1 MNLQRA
7 IEIALEAH
15 KGALDKGGNPYILH
29 PLRLML
35 QMDSEEEMIVAILH
49 DVVEDSEKW
58 SFDKLHK
65 EGFSKKIINSLRSV
79 TKENENEDYEKFID
93 RSVKD
98 KIGRKVK
105 IADISDNL
113 DISRFNSSI
122 SSTLLS
128 KGFYKDTLTWYWEDS
143 DTSIVEAGS
152 FVSLPNV
159 L

>member
-113 DISRFNSSI
+113 DISRLKEVTDKDILIIN
-122 SSTLLS
+122 
-128 KGFYKDTLTWYWEDS
+128 KYKKALEK
-143 DTSIVEAGS
+143 
-152 FVSLPNV
+152 LK

>member
-65 EGFSKKIINSLRSV
+65 EGFSKRIINSLRSV
-79 TKENENEDYEKFID
+79 TKENEDEDYEKFID
-93 RSVKD
+93 RSIKD

-105 IADISDNL
+105 IADISDSL
-113 DISRFNSSI
+113 DISRLKEVTDKDILRIN
-122 SSTLLS
+122 
-128 KGFYKDTLTWYWEDS
+128 KYKKAL
-143 DTSIVEAGS
+143 AK
-152 FVSLPNV
+152 LK

>member
-1 MNLQRA
+1 MNLYRA
-7 IEIALEAH
+7 IEIALDAH
-15 KGALDKGGNPYILH
+15 KNVSDKGGNPYMLH

-58 SFDKLHK
+58 SFDKLK
-65 EGFSKKIINSLRSV
+65 EEGFSKKIINSLRSI
-79 TKENENEDYEKFID
+79 TKENKNEDYEKFID
-93 RSVKD
+93 RSIKD

-113 DISRFNSSI
+113 DISRLKEVTDKDILRIN
-122 SSTLLS
+122 
-128 KGFYKDTLTWYWEDS
+128 KYKKALEK
-143 DTSIVEAGS
+143 
-152 FVSLPNV
+152 LK

>member
-1 MNLQRA
+1 MVMNLQRA
-7 IEIALEAH
+7 IEIAIEAH

-113 DISRFNSSI
+113 DISRLKEVTDKDILRINKYKKALAKQNIRTAKIF
-122 SSTLLS
+122 
-128 KGFYKDTLTWYWEDS
+128 FYIMIL
-143 DTSIVEAGS
+143 
-152 FVSLPNV
+152 
-159 L
+159 

>member
-58 SFDKLHK
+58 SFDKLQK

-113 DISRFNSSI
+113 DISRLKEETDKDILRIN
-122 SSTLLS
+122 
-128 KGFYKDTLTWYWEDS
+128 KYKKALEK
-143 DTSIVEAGS
+143 
-152 FVSLPNV
+152 LK

>member
-7 IEIALEAH
+7 IEIALQAH

-35 QMDSEEEMIVAILH
+35 QMDSEEE
-49 DVVEDSEKW
+49 DSEKW
-58 SFDKLHK
+58 SFDKLQA
-65 EGFSKKIINSLRSV
+65 EGFSKKIINSLRSI

-93 RSVKD
+93 RSIRD

-113 DISRFNSSI
+113 DISRLKEVTDKDILRIN
-122 SSTLLS
+122 
-128 KGFYKDTLTWYWEDS
+128 KYKKALEK
-143 DTSIVEAGS
+143 
-152 FVSLPNV
+152 LK

>member
-15 KGALDKGGNPYILH
+15 KGAVDKGGNPYILH

-113 DISRFNSSI
+113 DISRLKEVTDKDILRIN
-122 SSTLLS
+122 
-128 KGFYKDTLTWYWEDS
+128 KYKKALEK
-143 DTSIVEAGS
+143 
-152 FVSLPNV
+152 LK

>member
-35 QMDSEEEMIVAILH
+35 QMDSEEEMVVAILH

-58 SFDKLHK
+58 SFDKLQA
-65 EGFSKKIINSLRSV
+65 EGFSIKIINSLRSI

-93 RSVKD
+93 RSIRD

-113 DISRFNSSI
+113 DISRLKEVTDKDILRIN
-122 SSTLLS
+122 
-128 KGFYKDTLTWYWEDS
+128 KYKKALEK
-143 DTSIVEAGS
+143 
-152 FVSLPNV
+152 LK

>member
-1 MNLQRA
+1 MNLHRA

-15 KGALDKGGNPYILH
+15 KNVSDKGGNPYILH

-113 DISRFNSSI
+113 DISRLKEVTDKDILRIN
-122 SSTLLS
+122 
-128 KGFYKDTLTWYWEDS
+128 KYKKALEK
-143 DTSIVEAGS
+143 
-152 FVSLPNV
+152 LKM
-159 L
+159 

>member
-1 MNLQRA
+1 MNLHRA
-7 IEIALEAH
+7 IEIALDAH
-15 KGALDKGGNPYILH
+15 KNVSDKGGNPYILH

-58 SFDKLHK
+58 SFDKLK
-65 EGFSKKIINSLRSV
+65 EEGFSKKIINSLRSV
-79 TKENENEDYEKFID
+79 TKENKNEDYEKFID
-93 RSVKD
+93 RSIKD

-113 DISRFNSSI
+113 DISRLKEVTDKDIIRIN
-122 SSTLLS
+122 
-128 KGFYKDTLTWYWEDS
+128 KYKKAL
-143 DTSIVEAGS
+143 AK
-152 FVSLPNV
+152 LK

>member
-35 QMDSEEEMIVAILH
+35 QMDSEEEMIVAVLH

-113 DISRFNSSI
+113 DISRLKEVTDKDILRIN
-122 SSTLLS
+122 
-128 KGFYKDTLTWYWEDS
+128 KYKKAL
-143 DTSIVEAGS
+143 AK
-152 FVSLPNV
+152 LK

>member
-1 MNLQRA
+1 MNLHRA

-58 SFDKLHK
+58 SFDKLQK

-93 RSVKD
+93 RSIKD

-105 IADISDNL
+105 TADISDNL
-113 DISRFNSSI
+113 DISRLKELTDKDILRIN
-122 SSTLLS
+122 
-128 KGFYKDTLTWYWEDS
+128 KYKKAL
-143 DTSIVEAGS
+143 AK
-152 FVSLPNV
+152 LK

>member
-7 IEIALEAH
+7 IEIALDAH
-15 KGALDKGGNPYILH
+15 KNISDKGGNPYILH

-58 SFDKLHK
+58 SFDKLK
-65 EGFSKKIINSLRSV
+65 EEGFSKKIINSLRSV
-79 TKENENEDYEKFID
+79 TKENKNEDYEKFID
-93 RSVKD
+93 RSIKD

-113 DISRFNSSI
+113 DISRLKEVTDKDILRIN
-122 SSTLLS
+122 
-128 KGFYKDTLTWYWEDS
+128 KYKKAL
-143 DTSIVEAGS
+143 AK
-152 FVSLPNV
+152 LK

>member
-15 KGALDKGGNPYILH
+15 KGTLDKGGNPYILH

-49 DVVEDSEKW
+49 DVVEDSENW

-65 EGFSKKIINSLRSV
+65 EGFSQSIINSLRSV
-79 TKENENEDYEKFID
+79 TKENEDEDYEKFID
-93 RSVKD
+93 RSIKD

-113 DISRFNSSI
+113 DISRLKEVTDKDILRIN
-122 SSTLLS
+122 
-128 KGFYKDTLTWYWEDS
+128 KYKKAL
-143 DTSIVEAGS
+143 AK
-152 FVSLPNV
+152 LK

>member
-1 MNLQRA
+1 MNLHRA
-7 IEIALEAH
+7 IEIALDAH
-15 KGALDKGGNPYILH
+15 KNVSDKGGNPYILH

-58 SFDKLHK
+58 SFDKLK
-65 EGFSKKIINSLRSV
+65 EEGFSKKVINSLRSV
-79 TKENENEDYEKFID
+79 TKENKNEDYEKFID
-93 RSVKD
+93 RSIKD

-113 DISRFNSSI
+113 DISGLKEVTDKDILRIN
-122 SSTLLS
+122 
-128 KGFYKDTLTWYWEDS
+128 KYKKALEK
-143 DTSIVEAGS
+143 
-152 FVSLPNV
+152 LK

>member
-35 QMDSEEEMIVAILH
+35 EMDSEEEMIVAILH
-49 DVVEDSEKW
+49 EVVEDSEKW

-113 DISRFNSSI
+113 DISRLKEVTDKDILRIN
-122 SSTLLS
+122 
-128 KGFYKDTLTWYWEDS
+128 KYKKALEK
-143 DTSIVEAGS
+143 
-152 FVSLPNV
+152 LK

>member
-35 QMDSEEEMIVAILH
+35 QMDSEEEMVVAILH

-58 SFDKLHK
+58 NFDKLHK
-65 EGFSKKIINSLRSV
+65 EGFSKKIINSLRSI

-93 RSVKD
+93 RSMKD
-98 KIGRKVK
+98 EIGRKVK
-105 IADISDNL
+105 VADISDNL
-113 DISRFNSSI
+113 DISRLKELTDKDILRIN
-122 SSTLLS
+122 
-128 KGFYKDTLTWYWEDS
+128 KYKKALEK
-143 DTSIVEAGS
+143 
-152 FVSLPNV
+152 LK

>member
-1 MNLQRA
+1 MNLHRA
-7 IEIALEAH
+7 IEIALDAH
-15 KGALDKGGNPYILH
+15 KNVSDKGGNPYILH

-58 SFDKLHK
+58 SFDKLK
-65 EGFSKKIINSLRSV
+65 EEGFSKKIINSLRSV
-79 TKENENEDYEKFID
+79 TKENNNEDYEKFID
-93 RSVKD
+93 RSIKD

-113 DISRFNSSI
+113 DISRLKEVTDKDILRIN
-122 SSTLLS
+122 
-128 KGFYKDTLTWYWEDS
+128 KYKKAL
-143 DTSIVEAGS
+143 AK
-152 FVSLPNV
+152 LK

>member
-58 SFDKLHK
+58 SFNKLQA
-65 EGFSKKIINSLRSV
+65 EGFSKKIINSLRSI

-93 RSVKD
+93 RSIRD

-113 DISRFNSSI
+113 DISRLKEVTDKDILRIN
-122 SSTLLS
+122 
-128 KGFYKDTLTWYWEDS
+128 KYKKALEK
-143 DTSIVEAGS
+143 
-152 FVSLPNV
+152 LK

>member
-1 MNLQRA
+1 MHRA
-7 IEIALEAH
+7 IEIALDAH
-15 KGALDKGGNPYILH
+15 KNVSDKGGNPYILH

-58 SFDKLHK
+58 SFDKLK
-65 EGFSKKIINSLRSV
+65 EEGFSKKIINSLRSV
-79 TKENENEDYEKFID
+79 TKENNNEDYEKFID
-93 RSVKD
+93 RSIKD

-113 DISRFNSSI
+113 DISRLKEVTDKDIIRIN
-122 SSTLLS
+122 
-128 KGFYKDTLTWYWEDS
+128 KYKKAL
-143 DTSIVEAGS
+143 AK
-152 FVSLPNV
+152 LK

>member
-65 EGFSKKIINSLRSV
+65 EGFSKSIINSLRSV
-79 TKENENEDYEKFID
+79 TKENKDEDYEKFID
-93 RSVKD
+93 RSIKD

-105 IADISDNL
+105 MADISDNL
-113 DISRFNSSI
+113 DISRLKEVTDKDILRIN
-122 SSTLLS
+122 
-128 KGFYKDTLTWYWEDS
+128 KYKKAL
-143 DTSIVEAGS
+143 AK
-152 FVSLPNV
+152 LK

>member
-1 MNLQRA
+1 MNLYRA
-7 IEIALEAH
+7 IEIALDAH
-15 KGALDKGGNPYILH
+15 KNVSDKGGNLYILH

-58 SFDKLHK
+58 SFDKLK
-65 EGFSKKIINSLRSV
+65 EEGFSKKIINSLRSV
-79 TKENENEDYEKFID
+79 TKENKNEDYEKFID
-93 RSVKD
+93 RSIKD

-113 DISRFNSSI
+113 DISRLKEVTDKDILRIN
-122 SSTLLS
+122 
-128 KGFYKDTLTWYWEDS
+128 KYKKALEK
-143 DTSIVEAGS
+143 
-152 FVSLPNV
+152 LK

>member
-58 SFDKLHK
+58 SFDKLQA
-65 EGFSKKIINSLRSV
+65 EGFSIKIINSLRSI

-93 RSVKD
+93 RSIRD

-113 DISRFNSSI
+113 DISRLKEVTDKDILRIN
-122 SSTLLS
+122 
-128 KGFYKDTLTWYWEDS
+128 KYKKALEK
-143 DTSIVEAGS
+143 
-152 FVSLPNV
+152 LK

>member
-1 MNLQRA
+1 MVMNLQRA

-15 KGALDKGGNPYILH
+15 KGVLDKGGNPYILH

-58 SFDKLHK
+58 SFDKLYK
-65 EGFSKKIINSLRSV
+65 EGFSKSIINSLRSV
-79 TKENENEDYEKFID
+79 TKENKDEDYEKFID
-93 RSVKD
+93 RSIKD

-105 IADISDNL
+105 MADISDNL
-113 DISRFNSSI
+113 DISRLKEVTDKDILRIN
-122 SSTLLS
+122 
-128 KGFYKDTLTWYWEDS
+128 KYKKAL
-143 DTSIVEAGS
+143 AK
-152 FVSLPNV
+152 LK

>member
-1 MNLQRA
+1 MNLYRA
-7 IEIALEAH
+7 IEIALDAH
-15 KGALDKGGNPYILH
+15 KNVSDKGGNPYILH

-58 SFDKLHK
+58 SFNKLQA
-65 EGFSKKIINSLRSV
+65 EGFSKKIINSLRSI

-93 RSVKD
+93 RSIRD

-113 DISRFNSSI
+113 DISRLKEVTDKDILRIN
-122 SSTLLS
+122 
-128 KGFYKDTLTWYWEDS
+128 KYKKALEK
-143 DTSIVEAGS
+143 
-152 FVSLPNV
+152 LK

>member
-15 KGALDKGGNPYILH
+15 KGTLDKGGNLYILH

-49 DVVEDSEKW
+49 DVVEDSENW

-65 EGFSKKIINSLRSV
+65 EGFSQSIINSLRSV
-79 TKENENEDYEKFID
+79 TKENEDEDYEKFID
-93 RSVKD
+93 RSIKD

-113 DISRFNSSI
+113 DISRLKEVTDKDILRIN
-122 SSTLLS
+122 
-128 KGFYKDTLTWYWEDS
+128 KYKKAL
-143 DTSIVEAGS
+143 AK
-152 FVSLPNV
+152 LK

>member
-58 SFDKLHK
+58 SFNKLQAEEK
-65 EGFSKKIINSLRSV
+65 KKKIINSLRSI

-93 RSVKD
+93 RSIRD

-113 DISRFNSSI
+113 DISRLKEVTDKDILRIN
-122 SSTLLS
+122 
-128 KGFYKDTLTWYWEDS
+128 KYKKALEK
-143 DTSIVEAGS
+143 
-152 FVSLPNV
+152 LK

>member
-1 MNLQRA
+1 MNLYRA
-7 IEIALEAH
+7 IEIALDAH
-15 KGALDKGGNPYILH
+15 KNVSDKGGNPYILH

-58 SFDKLHK
+58 SFDKLK
-65 EGFSKKIINSLRSV
+65 EEGFSKKIINSLRSV
-79 TKENENEDYEKFID
+79 TKENKNEDYEKFID
-93 RSVKD
+93 RSIKD

-113 DISRFNSSI
+113 DISRLKEVTDKDILRIN
-122 SSTLLS
+122 
-128 KGFYKDTLTWYWEDS
+128 KYKKALEK
-143 DTSIVEAGS
+143 
-152 FVSLPNV
+152 LK

>member
-58 SFDKLHK
+58 SFDKLQA
-65 EGFSKKIINSLRSV
+65 EGFSKKIINSLRSI

-93 RSVKD
+93 RSIRD

-113 DISRFNSSI
+113 DISRLKEVTDKDILRIN
-122 SSTLLS
+122 
-128 KGFYKDTLTWYWEDS
+128 KYKKALEK
-143 DTSIVEAGS
+143 
-152 FVSLPNV
+152 LKQ
-159 L
+159 

>member
-15 KGALDKGGNPYILH
+15 KGDLDKGGNPYILH

-113 DISRFNSSI
+113 DISRLKEVTDKDILRIN
-122 SSTLLS
+122 
-128 KGFYKDTLTWYWEDS
+128 KYKKALEK
-143 DTSIVEAGS
+143 
-152 FVSLPNV
+152 LK

>member
-1 MNLQRA
+1 MNLHRA
-7 IEIALEAH
+7 IEIALDAH
-15 KGALDKGGNPYILH
+15 KNVSDKGGNSYILH

-58 SFDKLHK
+58 SFDKLK
-65 EGFSKKIINSLRSV
+65 EEGFSKKIINSLRSV
-79 TKENENEDYEKFID
+79 TKENKNEDYEKFID
-93 RSVKD
+93 RSIKD

-113 DISRFNSSI
+113 DISRLKEVTDKDILRIN
-122 SSTLLS
+122 
-128 KGFYKDTLTWYWEDS
+128 KYKKALEK
-143 DTSIVEAGS
+143 
-152 FVSLPNV
+152 LK

>member
-58 SFDKLHK
+58 SFDKLQA

-113 DISRFNSSI
+113 DISRLKEVTDKDILRIN
-122 SSTLLS
+122 
-128 KGFYKDTLTWYWEDS
+128 KYKKALEK
-143 DTSIVEAGS
+143 
-152 FVSLPNV
+152 LK

>member
-1 MNLQRA
+1 MNLHRA
-7 IEIALEAH
+7 IEIALDAH
-15 KGALDKGGNPYILH
+15 KNVSDKEENPYILH

-58 SFDKLHK
+58 SFDKLK
-65 EGFSKKIINSLRSV
+65 EEGFSKKIINSLRSV
-79 TKENENEDYEKFID
+79 TKENKNEDYEKFID
-93 RSVKD
+93 RSIKD

-113 DISRFNSSI
+113 DISRLKEATDKDILRIN
-122 SSTLLS
+122 
-128 KGFYKDTLTWYWEDS
+128 KYKKAL
-143 DTSIVEAGS
+143 AK
-152 FVSLPNV
+152 LK